1 MAGFQE
7 TVLDRMRIGNRS
19 SAVSTVWPGFTAG
32 LCSQIFGCKLN
43 RKTSTV

>member
-19 SAVSTVWPGFTAG
+19 SAVSTVWSRFTMG
-32 LCSQIFGCKLN
+32 LRS
-43 RKTSTV
+43 